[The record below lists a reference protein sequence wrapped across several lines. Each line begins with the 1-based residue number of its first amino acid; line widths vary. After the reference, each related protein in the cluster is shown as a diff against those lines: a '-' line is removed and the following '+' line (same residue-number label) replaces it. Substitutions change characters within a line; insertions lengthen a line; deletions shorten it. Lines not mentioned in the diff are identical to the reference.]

1 MSNIFLEVS
10 IPLDE
15 DGFIEMECD
24 FCQNRFMLHKDVY
37 ESEENLNFFCPIC
50 GLPNRINTFFCPEIL
65 EAVQRKALNY
75 MYSEI
80 DRRLGKTIRDI
91 NRSGFVKMEMKIPH
105 REAEKE
111 LYVPLEN
118 YETIHEVCCDI
129 DVKVCL
135 SNENVS
141 KRAPKK

>member
-1 MSNIFLEVS
+1 MPDLWTSEQNKHIFLS
-10 IPLDE
+10 RD
-15 DGFIEMECD
+15 
-24 FCQNRFMLHKDVY
+24 
-37 ESEENLNFFCPIC
+37 
-50 GLPNRINTFFCPEIL
+50 L

-75 MYSEI
+75 MYCEI
-80 DRRLGKTIRDI
+80 VRRFGKTIRDI

-129 DVKVCL
+129 DVKVKTLDKEIGIYCPICGG
-135 SNENVS
+135 SNL
-141 KRAPKK
+141 